1 MKTGMSADMTPEQE
15 AIIAEKRS
23 YRRRRMADAARL
35 LPVFGVALFSI
46 PLLWAGADEGT
57 STTSAMLYIFG
68 VWAVLAA
75 TSAAISRHLRPEVGD
90 SGGQAGGR

>member
-1 MKTGMSADMTPEQE
+1 MKTGMNTDMPPEQE

-46 PLLWAGADEGT
+46 PLLWSGADEGT

-68 VWAVLAA
+68 IWAVLAA
-75 TSAAISRHLRPEVGD
+75 TSAAISRHLRPED
-90 SGGQAGGR
+90 STDGGQAGGR